1 MFKVFAN
8 AWKIAD
14 LRKKMLYT
22 LMLIVVFRL
31 GSSIPVPFVSAEALK
46 SLVSGGDNL
55 FSMYNIISGGAFENA
70 TIFAMSITPY
80 INASI
85 MMQLLS
91 VAIPALERKVKEGE
105 EGRKFLAQWTRYLTV
120 VLAMLQATGLY
131 FGLSGAITSRGVF
144 TYFVVTLTFT
154 AGTAFLMWLG
164 EQINEKGIG
173 NGISLLIFAGI
184 VSRGPAVI
192 NSFIEMNKAGQLNII
207 TTILVVLIV
216 VLVVAAVVLMNDSER
231 RIPVMYAKRV
241 VGRKMYG
248 GQNSNIP
255 LKVNMAGVM
264 PIIFA
269 NALLTIP
276 TTIAMFITPTYK
288 GADGYTYTRQPWSSI
303 VSFLS
308 SSSWFYALLT
318 FVLILA
324 FAYFYVSISFNPFEV
339 SGNIQKNGGAIPGIR
354 PGRATAMFIKK
365 VLSKVT
371 FIGALS
377 LSVICVIPLVIN
389 IIIVALGDVN
399 VAFQAFGLVGE
410 LATCGTSVV
419 IVVGVIIETVREIE
433 SQLTMRHYKGFLD

>member
-46 SLVSGGDNL
+46 SLVAGGDNL

-85 MMQLLS
+85 IMQLLS

-105 EGRKFLAQWTRYLTV
+105 DGRKFLAQWTRYLTV

-231 RIPVMYAKRV
+231 RIPVTYAKRV

-248 GQNSNIP
+248 GQSTHIP
-255 LKVNMAGVM
+255 IKVAMAGVM

-269 NALLTIP
+269 ISIISFPATICQFFGVTAQSGGFWGGFLRIMSQTSPVYAVIYFLLIIFFT
-276 TTIAMFITPTYK
+276 
-288 GADGYTYTRQPWSSI
+288 
-303 VSFLS
+303 
-308 SSSWFYALLT
+308 
-318 FVLILA
+318 
-324 FAYFYVSISFNPFEV
+324 YFYTEMQYNPIEMAN
-339 SGNIQKNGGAIPGIR
+339 NIKQNGGQIPGLR
-354 PGRATAMFIKK
+354 PGRTTSDFIKSIINK
-365 VLSKVT
+365 ITFVGAIFLALIAVLPMLLT
-371 FIGALS
+371 AIFGA
-377 LSVICVIPLVIN
+377 
-389 IIIVALGDVN
+389 N
-399 VAFQAFGLVGE
+399 VAFG
-410 LATCGTSVV
+410 GTSIL
-419 IVVGVIIETVREIE
+419 IVVGVALETVK
-433 SQLTMRHYKGFLD
+433 QLETQMVMRHYKGFLE